1 MIVTTAAGAEV
12 TQRWRDQRGVYRPAR
27 ETIRTSDYE
36 VVRVRTLGPLKAFII
51 QHHYAGSNSQIT
63 RAFELRGPGGAL
75 VGAATFGE
83 VPRLVTP
90 YAGGARAGWLCL
102 TRLVLLDEVAANA
115 ESWAVAQCFHELRRE
130 GFVGVVSYADPVP
143 RIAAT
148 GEVIMPGHAGTIYA
162 ALNGVYLG
170 RSKSE
175 TKWILPDGRLFESRC
190 EQKVK
195 TGDQGANYS
204 GDMLVVNGARPRRRS
219 EDPGAWARR
228 WRKRLCRP
236 LHHTGNHKYQWA
248 LDKALRRHL
257 VQMAPYPKVILA
269 SA

>member
-1 MIVTTAAGAEV
+1 MIVTTATGAEV

-27 ETIRTSDYE
+27 ETIRTSDHD
-36 VVRVRTLGPLKAFII
+36 VVRVRKLGELKAFIL

-75 VGAATFGE
+75 VGTATFGE
-83 VPRLVTP
+83 VPRLFTP

-102 TRLVLLDEVAANA
+102 TRLVLLDEVLANA
-115 ESWAVAQCFHELRRE
+115 ESWMVARCFHELRQE

-143 RIAAT
+143 RVSTT
-148 GEVIMPGHAGTIYA
+148 GEVILRGHVGTTYA

-175 TKWILPDGRLFESRC
+175 TKWLLPDGRLFESRC

-204 GDMLVVNGARPRRRS
+204 GDILLANGAGPRRRGES
-219 EDPGAWARR
+219 TGAWARR
-228 WRKRLCRP
+228 WRERLCVP
-236 LHHTGNHKYQWA
+236 LHHSGCHKYQWA

-257 VQMAPYPKVILA
+257 VQAAPYPKIVVA
-269 SA
+269 